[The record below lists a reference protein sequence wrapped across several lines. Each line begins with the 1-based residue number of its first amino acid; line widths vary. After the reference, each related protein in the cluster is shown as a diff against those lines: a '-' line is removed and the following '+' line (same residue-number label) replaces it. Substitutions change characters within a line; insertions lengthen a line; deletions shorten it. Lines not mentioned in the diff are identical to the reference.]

1 MPSPVWLDNEQ
12 ALDFY
17 DVLDELLLD
26 GDDDYF
32 DQRRSSKRKRGA
44 EQLGVHTSG
53 NADVPNKRQKPSST
67 EDTCGDAAARASTPT
82 QIVVWRTQDHDALS
96 HPVFSDG
103 IEAGV
108 ALLKDWRE
116 RFKDS
121 AVSTTYGI
129 KRRSIKTAPAVVVE
143 RRQPTEASKR
153 SVAPTV
159 NTKTKPSS
167 KRKVAKPSTI
177 DHAGTAAPKET
188 SNNKHGSATDTHRP
202 ALAQRGNMTK
212 ATSLKR
218 KAPDVEDE
226 EDELQADHGEVAIP
240 KKRAMARTKD
250 PVHPSATGV
259 KESNMGAADS
269 QPVVPNLRTQRS
281 GGRPQ
286 TASTTGANAVDK
298 GQNRAAN
305 TRSAKRKR

>member
-12 ALDFY
+12 GLDFY
-17 DVLDELLLD
+17 DLLDELLLD

-32 DQRRSSKRKRGA
+32 DQRRSVKRKRGA
-44 EQLGVHTSG
+44 EQFEVHTSR
-53 NADVPNKRQKPSST
+53 NADVPSKRQKQSST
-67 EDTCGDAAARASTPT
+67 EDTCGDAAAGASNPT

-96 HPVFSDG
+96 HPIFGDE

-121 AVSTTYGI
+121 AVSTTYGV

-143 RRQPTEASKR
+143 RRQPTEASR
-153 SVAPTV
+153 PIVASSVNP
-159 NTKTKPSS
+159 KTKPLS
-167 KRKVAKPSTI
+167 KRKVAKPSTN
-177 DHAGTAAPKET
+177 DHVRTAAPRET

-226 EDELQADHGEVAIP
+226 EDELQADHGDVAIP
-240 KKRAMARTKD
+240 KKRVMTRTKG
-250 PVHPSATGV
+250 PMHPSASGV
-259 KESNMGAADS
+259 KESNMRAPDS
-269 QPVVPNLRTQRS
+269 QPVVPNLRTKRS
-281 GGRPQ
+281 TVRPH
-286 TASTTGANAVDK
+286 TASTTSANVVDK
-298 GQNRAAN
+298 GQARAAN
-305 TRSAKRKR
+305 TRSAKRKK